1 MNMMNMHRCDGSFI
15 ISGAVLEQC
24 ELNKK
29 LSSSFY
35 LSLKG
40 TKMNYFSAMLLN
52 IAEHS
57 LKKFRYKDDK

>member
-1 MNMMNMHRCDGSFI
+1 MINTYRRDGGFI
-15 ISGAVLEQC
+15 VSVAVSELC

-29 LSSSFY
+29 LSSSFD

-40 TKMNYFSAMLLN
+40 TEMNYFSAVLLN

-57 LKKFRYKDDK
+57 LKFCYRDDK

>member
-1 MNMMNMHRCDGSFI
+1 MMNMYRCDGSFI

-40 TKMNYFSAMLLN
+40 TMNYFSAMLLN

-57 LKKFRYKDDK
+57 LKKFCYKDDK